1 MIEIKSRQLNNYLTY
16 KLDKLEE
23 EYTEEELKSVNEL
36 VIEEDINLDISV
48 LKYFSNLESLE
59 LRNIYVDNAIMDII
73 LSLNKLTN
81 IKFQLCKI
89 ENASK
94 LKELNLVGLHLD
106 CSKMSDYNF
115 IYEMNE
121 LKELTLTGVN
131 VDINRLN
138 ELTNLK
144 YLNISHTN
152 CTDDVLNIGNLEELY
167 IDNSNILN
175 IEFTLKLNNLRVL
188 GLSKEQYENKDE
200 LINKLKNKNI
210 EVLDYGIMLL
220 GDN

>member
-48 LKYFSNLESLE
+48 LKYFLNLESLE

-115 IYEMNE
+115 IYEMNG
-121 LKELTLTGVN
+121 LNELTLTGVN

-138 ELTNLK
+138 KLTNLK

-152 CTDDVLNIGNLEELY
+152 CTDDVLNIENLEELY

-175 IEFTLKLNNLRVL
+175 IEFTLELNNLRVL